1 MLQKEQEEDAL
12 KLKKEQL
19 LKENQILKE
28 KQEEIERIAKQFM
41 KESILVTTQ

>member
-1 MLQKEQEEDAL
+1 MLQKEEEEDAL

-28 KQEEIERIAKQFM
+28 KQEEIERIANQFM